1 MTTSTFAPVK
11 RDNLSRQIAD
21 QLRRA
26 IVEGELRAD
35 DRLPTEDELALRF
48 GVSRPTIREALKI
61 LAAQN
66 LIRSKRGPTGGTF
79 INCPSVK
86 ELSESLTCAT
96 TLLVGMDAFN
106 MDEVLQARELLERQC
121 CRLAALNRTEEQ
133 LARMRQQLEIQRDS
147 GLSAEDFCAS
157 DVALH
162 RTLVD
167 ASGNR
172 LLGFV
177 MFSVIE
183 ALQPVTNMVA
193 HRFRDRPHVSRQHQ
207 RLIDAL
213 ENRDADAACAI
224 VTEQLNDLRQH
235 LATDSMTP
243 AGNSH

>member
-1 MTTSTFAPVK
+1 MTNSAFEPIK
-11 RDNLSRQIAD
+11 RDNLSRQIAN

-26 IVEGELRAD
+26 IVDGELRAD

-48 GVSRPTIREALKI
+48 SVSRPTIREALKI

-79 INCPSVK
+79 INCPSVND
-86 ELSESLTCAT
+86 LSESLTCAT

-106 MDEVLQARELLERQC
+106 MDEVLQARELLELQC
-121 CRLAALNRTEEQ
+121 CRLAAHNRTEAQ
-133 LARMRQQLEIQRDS
+133 LERMRQQLDIQRDS
-147 GLSAEDFCAS
+147 SLSAEDFCAS

-162 RTLVD
+162 RTLAD

-193 HRFRDRPHVSRQHQ
+193 HRFRDRALVSTQHQ
-207 RLIDAL
+207 RLIEAL
-213 ENRDADAACAI
+213 EKQDADSACAI
-224 VTEQLNDLRQH
+224 VTEQINDLRQH
-235 LATDSMTP
+235 LCADS
-243 AGNSH
+243 

>member
-1 MTTSTFAPVK
+1 MTTSAFEPLK

-26 IVEGELRAD
+26 IVDGELRAD

-79 INCPSVK
+79 INCPSIP

-106 MDEVLQARELLERQC
+106 MDEVLQARELLESQC
-121 CRLAALNRTEEQ
+121 CRLAALNRTPEQ
-133 LARMRQQLEIQRDS
+133 LQRMRQQLEIQQDS
-147 GLSAEDFCAS
+147 SLSAEDFCAS

-162 RTLVD
+162 RTLAD

-193 HRFRDRPHVSRQHQ
+193 HRFRDRALVSSQHL
-207 RLIDAL
+207 RLIEAL

-224 VTEQLNDLRQH
+224 VCEQLSDLRQH
-235 LATDSMTP
+235 LGSAPPTP
-243 AGNSH
+243 AQQGA